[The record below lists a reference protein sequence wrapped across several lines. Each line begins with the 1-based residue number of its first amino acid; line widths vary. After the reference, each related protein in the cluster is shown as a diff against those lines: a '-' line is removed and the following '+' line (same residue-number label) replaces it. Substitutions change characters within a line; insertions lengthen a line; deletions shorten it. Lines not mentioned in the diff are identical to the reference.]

1 VKHEQRA
8 QGISIV
14 SENCTSVLMMLAR
27 LESSCKCSTT
37 NFGEKVCEKTAE
49 VHLGGGG
56 EY

>member
-8 QGISIV
+8 EGISIV
-14 SENCTSVLMMLAR
+14 SKNCTSVLMLAR
-27 LESSCKCSTT
+27 LESSCNCSTT

-49 VHLGGGG
+49 VHLGRG